1 MTSRL
6 FGVTLI
12 LLCVVCAAS
21 AGDDE
26 GQIKAKSKAWDEA
39 FNAGDA
45 KALAALYAPDAMM
58 LPPNA
63 EPVKGRKS
71 IEEFFAAGFI
81 EGGKGKLE
89 IQEVLEPEVLVQG
102 DLAYSLGRFTIL
114 DVDGKVVDRG
124 KYVAIWKRAD
134 GQWRVYRDILNTSLP
149 KPKPAQ

>member
-1 MTSRL
+1 MASRL

-26 GQIKAKSKAWDEA
+26 GQIKATSKAWNEA

-45 KALAALYAPDAMM
+45 KALAALYAPDAML
-58 LPPNA
+58 LPPTA

-71 IEEFFAAGFI
+71 IEEFWAGFI
-81 EGGKGKLE
+81 EGVKGKLE
-89 IQEVLEPEVLVQG
+89 IQEDLVPEVLVQG

-114 DVDGKVVDRG
+114 DVDGEVVDRG

-134 GQWRVYRDILNTSLP
+134 GQWRIYRDILNTSLP

>member
-1 MTSRL
+1 MVNRL
-6 FGVTLI
+6 FGVTLM
-12 LLCVVCAAS
+12 LLCLVCAAS

-26 GQIKAKSKAWDEA
+26 GQIKAKEKAWHEA

-45 KALAALYAPDAMM
+45 KALVALYAPDAMM

-71 IEEFFAAGFI
+71 IEEFWAGSM
-81 EGGKGKLE
+81 EGVKGKLK
-89 IQEVLEPEVLVQG
+89 IQEVGVLEVLVQG

-134 GQWRVYRDILNTSLP
+134 GQWRIYRDILNTSLP

>member
-26 GQIKAKSKAWDEA
+26 GQNKATSKAWNEA

-45 KALAALYAPDAMM
+45 KALAALYAPDAML

-71 IEEFFAAGFI
+71 IEEFWAGFI
-81 EGGKGKLE
+81 EGVKGKLE
-89 IQEVLEPEVLVQG
+89 IQEVPVPEVLVQG

-114 DVDGKVVDRG
+114 DVDGEVVDRG
-124 KYVAIWKRAD
+124 KYVAIWKRGD

>member
-1 MTSRL
+1 MVSRL
-6 FGVTLI
+6 FGMTLI

-26 GQIKAKSKAWDEA
+26 GQIKAASKAWDEA

-71 IEEFFAAGFI
+71 IEEFWAGSI
-81 EGGKGKLE
+81 EGVKGKLE
-89 IQEVLEPEVLVQG
+89 IQEALVPEVLVQG
-102 DLAYSLGRFTIL
+102 DLAYSLNRFTIL
-114 DVDGKVVDRG
+114 DVDGEVVDRG
-124 KYVAIWKRAD
+124 KYVAIWKRGD
-134 GQWRVYRDILNTSLP
+134 GQWRIYRDILNTSLP

>member
-1 MTSRL
+1 MASRL

-26 GQIKAKSKAWDEA
+26 GQIKATSKAWNEA

-45 KALAALYAPDAMM
+45 KALAALYAPDAML

-71 IEEFFAAGFI
+71 IEEFWAGFI
-81 EGGKGKLE
+81 EGVKGKLE
-89 IQEVLEPEVLVQG
+89 IQEVLVPEVLVQG

-114 DVDGKVVDRG
+114 DVDGEVVDRG
-124 KYVAIWKRAD
+124 KYVGIWKRGD
-134 GQWRVYRDILNTSLP
+134 GQWLLYRDILNTSLP